1 MNTTNPQPPF
11 KVSDVELTKND
22 AWLFFFDEDM
32 FKHDQY
38 LRIKNYRHILI
49 TIPLNF
55 FSPRIITMTMATC
68 IFRIKNLNC

>member
-38 LRIKNYRHILI
+38 LRIKNCRHILI
-49 TIPLNF
+49 TIIQLIF
-55 FSPRIITMTMATC
+55 FPENSYNDHDDLY
-68 IFRIKNLNC
+68 F